1 MNILVQSQSRRSP
14 GVSRASAGSI
24 CCFVIGVIDAYA
36 ATVAAAIGVVR
47 CLLYSDNAHIAH
59 VSNHN
64 VIAAIA

>member
-14 GVSRASAGSI
+14 GGIACVCRSI